1 MTPDMTP
8 AQIADIAARAYQHMT
23 PWRADQIAETLARPI
38 SLLSHTEAAFVLGQ
52 VIVDEAEILA
62 LAADPDHQRSRH
74 ASRALARFH
83 SDAQTR
89 GATRVFLEVASRNTP
104 AIAFY
109 TRHGYQQTGLRKA
122 YYPRASAPADDALIM
137 SRALP

>member
-1 MTPDMTP
+1 MTRDMTP

-52 VIVDEAEILA
+52 VIVDEADIFA
-62 LAADPDHQRSRH
+62 LAADPDQQRSGQ
-74 ASRALARFH
+74 ASRALKMFH
-83 SDAQTR
+83 DAAQAR
-89 GATRVFLEVASRNTP
+89 GATQVFLEVAALNRP

-109 TRHGYQQTGLRKA
+109 TRHGYAQAGRRNA
-122 YYPRASAPADDALIM
+122 YYHLPSGAVDDALIM
-137 SRALP
+137 ARKLP